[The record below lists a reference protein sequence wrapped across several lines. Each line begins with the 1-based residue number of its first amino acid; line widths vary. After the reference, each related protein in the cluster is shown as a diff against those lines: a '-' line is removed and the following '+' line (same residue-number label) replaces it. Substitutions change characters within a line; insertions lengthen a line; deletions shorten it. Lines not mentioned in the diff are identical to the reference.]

1 MKQTSVSPLA
11 SLISTATL
19 AALVA
24 MAALA
29 GAPAL
34 AQQPAPATT
43 KPAPAAA
50 SAAPANVPA
59 ATANTPATTPAATPA
74 APANAP
80 ATAPAS
86 TPAAPASTAAATP
99 GNDTAAA
106 PAADAATVPA
116 TAATANDT
124 TTAPNPARAP
134 LGVPAAPYSNAAT
147 GGGLMQTTFALAFV
161 IALLLGG
168 AWVLKRFGP
177 RSFGGG
183 NNTVKLVGALSVGAR
198 ERIIVVEVG
207 EQWIVVGASPG
218 RMNALATMARQEAP
232 EVAPGSQPM
241 AAPANF
247 ADWIKHTID
256 KRNNSSSKQ

>member
-24 MAALA
+24 TAALA

-34 AQQPAPATT
+34 AQQAAPATT
-43 KPAPAAA
+43 KPPPATAPAAA
-50 SAAPANVPA
+50 APAITTAAP
-59 ATANTPATTPAATPA
+59 ANTPATAPAATPA
-74 APANAP
+74 AATSPA
-80 ATAPAS
+80 ATQ
-86 TPAAPASTAAATP
+86 AAPASTAATTP

-106 PAADAATVPA
+106 PAADAATAPV
-116 TAATANDT
+116 TAANDT

-134 LGVPAAPYSNAAT
+134 LGVPAAPYSNATT

-256 KRNNSSSKQ
+256 KRNNSKQ